1 MLFGFRF
8 LSSTVSV
15 VPLTFYIITS
25 HLGRTMSAYTET
37 VGVVCHRE
45 VGFSCQ
51 LLSGAH
57 VDCFQEQN
65 LTCASDDVNI

>member
-1 MLFGFRF
+1 MVWPQMEMLLGF
-8 LSSTVSV
+8 LVKYSECG
-15 VPLTFYIITS
+15 TS
-25 HLGRTMSAYTET
+25 NILHNYLAPGRTMSAYTET

-65 LTCASDDVNI
+65 LK